1 MIEVKQASMVEN
13 SNEYLAD
20 IFVEGFYNWLYFFSK
35 DKAKLKRAFKHIF
48 ILDKFYVGIQTGKV
62 VGMTAVSDGKSLVVK
77 LNKKE
82 LTKNLGFI
90 KGRLAYI
97 VLRKEFETIGKHD
110 LPMLPEI
117 AFVSVLKEYRRQGVA
132 ETIINHIIKLNLY
145 DKYLLEVADNNT
157 SAIKLYEKLG
167 FIEYQRIPVKNAK
180 QAGFENY
187 LYMIRDK

>member
-77 LNKKE
+77 LNKKD